1 MKILYKKKI
10 VNSNLILGIVW
21 LVFGIISMVFREESN
36 PFDYVWLVFSGIYLV
51 LYFYQKNEKY
61 LTIKNGVIKQNWPL
75 GKEMNLND
83 IKQIRHF
90 AGEYILKSETKKI
103 AINIDL
109 IDGKSIEEL
118 KTELKRLNVNWS

>member
-21 LVFGIISMVFREESN
+21 LVFGIISIVFREESN

>member
-1 MKILYKKKI
+1 M
-10 VNSNLILGIVW
+10 S
-21 LVFGIISMVFREESN
+21 
-36 PFDYVWLVFSGIYLV
+36 FDYVWLVFSGIYLV

-90 AGEYILKSETKKI
+90 AGEYILKSETEKI

-109 IDGKSIEEL
+109 IDGRSIEEL
-118 KTELKRLNVNWS
+118 KTELKKLNVDWS

>member
-21 LVFGIISMVFREESN
+21 LVFGIISIVFREESN

-118 KTELKRLNVNWS
+118 KTELKKLNVNWS